1 MKQLQDLIIFHYHL
15 LPGGVTDVIRL
26 SLQAF
31 CRETAFQSITLVC
44 GREGNTTPLNSYL
57 NDLRTSFPESRTTLS
72 IRIVPELD
80 YLTTE
85 EDPAQPEAGLR
96 KTLLEQFGGEQT
108 VWLVHNYHL
117 GKNWQFTKVLLTLAE
132 EENQKMIF
140 QIHDFPEC
148 GRFANL
154 KILKDHIEGSLYTLS
169 DSVRYC
175 VINKRDFDLLNR
187 AGLPSDRLFLLE
199 NPLPEADT
207 SEKDTSGKIS
217 SRIKKNLI
225 PYLPEKGLFHENGKI
240 WLYPVRSIRR
250 KNVLEGGFITALMEN
265 PVNLVVT
272 LPGIS
277 PQEKPYSDLSEKA
290 FTEGLIPGFWGT
302 GLLPE
307 ESGITY
313 RDMIQGADCIF
324 SSSVQE
330 GFGYMYLNA
339 IVWNKPLIA
348 RHLDIMGGFLPLFT
362 HYPSHLYQTVKIP
375 DNRELKK
382 ALKRDYNNRF
392 FINQTGNAVPASEL
406 SERTAGQAS

>member
-26 SLQAF
+26 SLQSF
-31 CRETAFQSITLVC
+31 YRKTAFQSITLVC
-44 GREGNTTPLNSYL
+44 GRDENIAPLNNYL
-57 NDLRTSFPESRTTLS
+57 NELRSSFPDSRTALS
-72 IRIVPELD
+72 IRIMCELD
-80 YLTTE
+80 YLTTGR
-85 EDPAQPEAGLR
+85 DPDQTETGL
-96 KTLLEQFGGEQT
+96 KELLLRLFGGEQT
-108 VWLVHNYHL
+108 VWLIHNYHL
-117 GKNWQFTKVLLTLAE
+117 GKNWKFTKALLALAE
-132 EENQKMIF
+132 EEKQKMIF

-154 KILKDHIEGSLYTLS
+154 KILREHIEGSLYSLS

-175 VINKRDFDLLNR
+175 VINKRDFDLLNN

-199 NPLPEADT
+199 NPLPETDT
-207 SEKDTSGKIS
+207 SEKDTSGKNS
-217 SRIKKNLI
+217 SRIKKELI
-225 PYLPEKGLFHENGKI
+225 HYLPEKGLFHENGKI

-290 FTEGLIPGFWGT
+290 FAEGLIPGFWGT

-348 RHLDIMGGFLPLFT
+348 RHLDIMGGFIPLLS
-362 HYPSHLYQTVKIP
+362 HYPASYTRLFVSP
-375 DNRELKK
+375 
-382 ALKRDYNNRF
+382 A
-392 FINQTGNAVPASEL
+392 TG
-406 SERTAGQAS
+406 G